1 MPTRDSLPNAA
12 LHPRRVFVQVIV
24 LVFAV
29 EAVIMLTMRLWSGR
43 DGNPLIIAAT
53 DCVLLTALL
62 SPMLWLIIVRPL
74 RRLSEHRAWLLS
86 RVHHAQEGE
95 RARLARDLHD
105 DVGQQLT
112 AVLVALRTI
121 EDSSSLEQARTHA
134 RAVRQIASGA
144 MESTR
149 RLARGLSSHDLS
161 DLGLVP
167 MVERLCD
174 EMLTPTGIQ
183 CTVTSNFPPGV
194 RLAPAI
200 ESEVYRIIQEGVTN
214 MQRHARATTAK
225 VRLSLNQDAL
235 SLELEDNGVGFDTS
249 GPAREPESG
258 IGLKGMRERVRLLDG
273 IMHLRS
279 SHGAGTAVHV
289 LVPRVLHANDT
300 DPDHAR

>member
-1 MPTRDSLPNAA
+1 MPTRDSPPHAA
-12 LHPRRVFVQVIV
+12 LHPRRVFIQVLL
-24 LVFAV
+24 LVFAI

-43 DGNPLIIAAT
+43 NGNPLIIAAT
-53 DCVLLTALL
+53 DCALLTVML
-62 SPMLWLIIVRPL
+62 SPLLWVVIVRPL
-74 RRLSEHRAWLLS
+74 RRVSEHRAWLLS

-121 EDSSSLEQARTHA
+121 EDAGSLEQARDHA

-149 RLARGLSSHDLS
+149 RLARGLSSHDLT

-174 EMLTPTGIQ
+174 EMLTPTGIR
-183 CTVTSNFPPGV
+183 CTLTCNIPAGV
-194 RLAPAI
+194 RLAPAV
-200 ESEVYRIIQEGVTN
+200 ESEVYRIIQEAVTN
-214 MQRHARATTAK
+214 MQRHAQATSAA
-225 VRLSLNQDAL
+225 VRLSLNQDSL
-235 SLELEDNGVGFDTS
+235 SVNLEDDGVGFDAS

-273 IMHLRS
+273 TMRIRS
-279 SHGAGTAVHV
+279 SPGVGTSITVV
-289 LVPRVLHANDT
+289 VPRVLHAHDT
-300 DPDHAR
+300 DPDHDR

>member
-1 MPTRDSLPNAA
+1 
-12 LHPRRVFVQVIV
+12 
-24 LVFAV
+24 
-29 EAVIMLTMRLWSGR
+29 MLTMRLWSGHN
-43 DGNPLIIAAT
+43 GNPLIIAAT
-53 DCVLLTALL
+53 DCALLTVML
-62 SPMLWLIIVRPL
+62 SPLLWVVIVRPL
-74 RRLSEHRAWLLS
+74 RRVSEHRAWLLS

-121 EDSSSLEQARTHA
+121 EDAGSLEQARDHA

-149 RLARGLSSHDLS
+149 RLARGLSSHDLT

-174 EMLTPTGIQ
+174 EMLTPTGIR
-183 CTVTSNFPPGV
+183 CTLTCNIPAGV
-194 RLAPAI
+194 RLAPAV
-200 ESEVYRIIQEGVTN
+200 ESEVYRIIQEAVTN
-214 MQRHARATTAK
+214 MQRHAQATSAA
-225 VRLSLNQDAL
+225 VRLSLNQDSL
-235 SLELEDNGVGFDTS
+235 SVNLEDDGVGFDAS

-273 IMHLRS
+273 TMRIRS
-279 SHGAGTAVHV
+279 SPGVGTSITVV
-289 LVPRVLHANDT
+289 VPRVLHAHDT
-300 DPDHAR
+300 DPDHDR